1 MLAMPLPL
9 TRLGYAAGAAALA
22 TLLLIG
28 PAAQA
33 DEEDRKSV
41 G

>member
-1 MLAMPLPL
+1 MLTMPL

-22 TLLLIG
+22 TLLLLG

-33 DEEDRKSV
+33 V
-41 G
+41 ATPAVAA